1 MRWKSRYIFFQLI
14 RKLRQYFVFWDESL
28 RSFLNKIKTG
38 DELFMH
44 EVPFQLFGIQ
54 HILTLVISF
63 SFIILLPF
71 YFKDKSSETK
81 KMMGVSLS
89 ALIVIHTFD
98 SMLNTFTFN
107 HAWQEAFPLHMC
119 DLSALSIAYYFI
131 SREKIFLSE
140 YSKVCIQKML
150 S

>member
-1 MRWKSRYIFFQLI
+1 
-14 RKLRQYFVFWDESL
+14 
-28 RSFLNKIKTG
+28 
-38 DELFMH
+38 MH

-89 ALIVIHTFD
+89 ALIVVHTFD

-131 SREKIFLSE
+131 SREKIFFNCEQASSPFPSDTTGPKLISPI
-140 YSKVCIQKML
+140 SGTI
-150 S
+150 